1 MDRSGFGDYTGV
13 ESGELETQKIHKN
26 RRNWGHITF
35 QYLWHSG
42 VILLVIGTLTGL
54 CLLAAQYEVSMAA
67 VGKVGNVSNITNKS
81 VVSKNPKKG
90 PNLFILPVR
99 PVQGTGIIDLSKLE
113 VESPGSNDDKILDR

>member
-1 MDRSGFGDYTGV
+1 M
-13 ESGELETQKIHKN
+13 
-26 RRNWGHITF
+26 
-35 QYLWHSG
+35 
-42 VILLVIGTLTGL
+42 
-54 CLLAAQYEVSMAA
+54 LAAQYEVLMAE
-67 VGKVGNVSNITNKS
+67 VGKVGNVSNITNQS